1 MAYDEQLAE
10 RVRQVLAD
18 RPGVSERR
26 MFGGIGFMLKGNMC
40 CGVHGDELILRL
52 GDEAG
57 EAALDDP
64 HVRPFDM
71 TGRPMKGWVLVAAV
85 GLGSDDGPRRW
96 VGQGVE
102 FAASL
107 PPK

>member
-1 MAYDEQLAE
+1 
-10 RVRQVLAD
+10 
-18 RPGVSERR
+18 
-26 MFGGIGFMLKGNMC
+26 MC

-52 GDEAG
+52 EDEAG
-57 EAALDDP
+57 EAALEDP

-71 TGRPMKGWVLVAAV
+71 TGRPMKGWVLVAAAA
-85 GLGSDDGPRRW
+85 LGSDDELGRW
-96 VGQGVE
+96 VDRGVE